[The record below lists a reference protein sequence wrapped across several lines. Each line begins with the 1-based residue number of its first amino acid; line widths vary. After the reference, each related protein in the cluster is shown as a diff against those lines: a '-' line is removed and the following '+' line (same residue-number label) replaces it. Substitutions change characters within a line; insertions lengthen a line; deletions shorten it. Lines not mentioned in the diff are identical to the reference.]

1 MGDKVIAVTGGFGA
15 LGRAVVGHL
24 ADRGFRP
31 AAVDMGA
38 NGFVDGAALEL
49 GGVDAADP
57 GAAEAAIASILHR
70 FGRLDG
76 LINIAGGFSWE
87 TLEDGALDT
96 WDSLYR
102 SNVRTAVAMSRAAIA
117 HLPRPGG
124 AIVNVGAAA
133 AAKAGAGMGAY
144 TAAKS
149 GVARLT
155 EALAEELKDSG
166 IRVNAV
172 LPSIIDTPA
181 NRADMADADFE
192 RWVSAGSLAKVIFF
206 LISEDAESVTGALIP
221 VTGRV

>member
-1 MGDKVIAVTGGFGA
+1 MGDKVVAVTGGFGA
-15 LGRAVVGHL
+15 LGRAVVRHL
-24 ADRGFRP
+24 ADQNFQ
-31 AAVDMGA
+31 AVAVDLGA
-38 NGFVDGAALEL
+38 SGQVDRAALEL

-57 GAAEAAIASILHR
+57 EAAEAAIASILHR

-76 LINIAGGFSWE
+76 LINIAGGFGWQ
-87 TLEDGALDT
+87 TLADGALDT

-155 EALAEELKDSG
+155 EALADELKDSG

-172 LPSIIDTPA
+172 LPSIIDTPT
-181 NRADMADADFE
+181 NRADMPDAEFG
-192 RWVSAGSLAKVIFF
+192 RWVSPLSLARVIGF
-206 LISEDAESVTGALIP
+206 LISEDAESITGALIP

>member
-1 MGDKVIAVTGGFGA
+1 MGDMVVAVTGGFGA
-15 LGRAVVGHL
+15 LGRAVVRHL
-24 ADRGFRP
+24 ADQNFQ
-31 AAVDMGA
+31 AVAVDLGA
-38 NGFVDGAALEL
+38 SGQVDRAALEL

-57 GAAEAAIASILHR
+57 EAAEAAIASILHR

-87 TLEDGALDT
+87 TLADGALDT

-102 SNVRTAVAMSRAAIA
+102 SNIRTAVAMSRAAVA

-133 AAKAGAGMGAY
+133 ASKAGAGMGAY

-155 EALAEELKDSG
+155 EALADELKDSG

-172 LPSIIDTPA
+172 LPSIIDTPT
-181 NRADMADADFE
+181 NRADMPDAEFE
-192 RWVSAGSLAKVIFF
+192 RWVSPVSLAKVIGF
-206 LISEDAESVTGALIP
+206 LISEDAEPITGALIP